1 MPPNVFKNGAAL
13 FRVIEDAPIGH
24 LKDFLCQS
32 DENFEAAAKVT
43 DAALQADLDDEGIKT
58 RLLQDLNEL
67 PKELLQPVEVEC
79 QRALGLTEA
88 KGPSALQEIAERNL
102 DNEEHEEFEAQPGDL
117 AKALWAHARHRKIFD
132 DAVSYKNIRSWRNAG
147 RLFAAFSVDRD
158 PEALRFA
165 ASEIDTDKLGT
176 AIGKRLKS
184 SRKLSFSVIDLPK
197 VPEYPASVLVIVRF
211 AGQQTSVATHGEHG
225 ERRLMYYLP
234 QDEAVLIYTPS
245 LERIEVAATRAA
257 VRRAVADCF
266 AVETLGHDLSSR
278 PLVEESYDT
287 SRFLKTVELS
297 LPDVPGCTVL
307 SAKLTELEL
316 RIADWNTKLGVK
328 VSAKLDMEE
337 VVERYLA
344 PGKVFRL
351 ALGVSKVLLQICF
364 QGQHDDKEQI
374 LEIAISDGNSCSLN
388 SERDPGRREFGR
400 RVLEA
405 WSIMRV
411 FRDLT
416 EEEVGAFIP
425 IMAELW
431 ELDEKVQKGTFFTSR
446 GIKTELL
453 ERASLIKRKEV
464 EPVVIEDDDPEVEG
478 PSNVDR
484 TVFAVD
490 LDWIQER
497 LITAV
502 KSILQTVTPD
512 DTFGSA
518 ILLGLTKI
526 DEQEVPCYLAR
537 GLGELKTFSRIDEFL
552 RARSVL
558 GPGIVFTGTVV
569 APRLVG
575 ANVIVPLSAVWSV
588 EPQISI
594 DRDAL
599 AIAFRA
605 GRSLALGAGTLELVV
620 EEGGEAARLHMPG
633 RPPLDLIGEPSVQAF
648 RLLVAAAKLGAPPVK
663 AGDLIAS
670 SSSAGFQQMIGSTR
684 WPVVEGYVEQVP
696 PRRWKLKG
704 Y

>member
-1 MPPNVFKNGAAL
+1 MAPNVFSNGAAL
-13 FRVIEDAPIGH
+13 FRVVEDAPMAH
-24 LKDFLCQS
+24 LNEFLCQT

-43 DAALQADLDDEGIKT
+43 ETALKVKLDDENLRAI
-58 RLLQDLNEL
+58 LLKDLNKLAKEEL
-67 PKELLQPVEVEC
+67 APVEVEC
-79 QRALGLTEA
+79 LRAIGLTEA

-102 DNEEHEEFEAQPGDL
+102 HNEAYEEFEAQPGDL

-147 RLFAAFSVDRD
+147 RLFAAFSVERD
-158 PEALRFA
+158 PEAQRFSV
-165 ASEIDTDKLGT
+165 SEIDTEKLGT
-176 AIGKRLKS
+176 AIGRRLKS
-184 SRKLSFSVIDLPK
+184 SQKLSFSVIELPK
-197 VPEYPASVLVIVRF
+197 VPEYPPSVLVIVRF
-211 AGQQTSVATHGEHG
+211 AGQQTSVATHGKHG
-225 ERRLMYYLP
+225 ERRLIYFLP

-278 PLVEESYDT
+278 PLVAASYDT
-287 SRFLKTVELS
+287 SRFLKAVELA
-297 LPDVPGCTVL
+297 LPDVPGFTVL

-328 VSAKLDMEE
+328 VSAKTNMED
-337 VVERYLA
+337 VVKQYLA
-344 PGKVFRL
+344 PGKAFRL
-351 ALGVSKVLLQICF
+351 ALGVSRALLQVRF
-364 QGQHDDKEQI
+364 QGQNDSNEQV
-374 LEIAISDGNSCSLN
+374 LEIVISDGNSCSLN
-388 SERDPGRREFGR
+388 SERDPSRREFGR

-416 EEEVGAFIP
+416 EDEVGMFIP

-431 ELDEKVQKGTFFTSR
+431 ELDERVQKGTFFTSR
-446 GIKTELL
+446 GIKTDPL
-453 ERASLIKRKEV
+453 ERANLIKRKEV
-464 EPVVIEDDDPEVEG
+464 EPVVAEDNDPKVEG
-478 PSNVDR
+478 PSNEER

-490 LDWIQER
+490 LDWVQER

-502 KSILQTVTPD
+502 RSILHTVAPD
-512 DTFGSA
+512 DASGKAVF
-518 ILLGLTKI
+518 LGITRI
-526 DEQEVPCYLAR
+526 DEQEAPCYLAR
-537 GLGELKTFSRIDEFL
+537 GLGELRTFSTIDELL

-558 GPGIVFTGTVV
+558 GPGIVFTGGVV
-569 APRLVG
+569 GPKLVG
-575 ANVIVPLSAVWSV
+575 ANVIIPLSAVWSV

-594 DRDAL
+594 NRDAL

-605 GRSLALGAGTLELVV
+605 GRSIALGAGTLELVV
-620 EEGGEAARLHMPG
+620 EESGEAARLHVPG
-633 RPPLDLIGEPSVQAF
+633 RSPLDLIGEPSVQAF
-648 RLLVAAAKLGAPPVK
+648 RLLVAAAKRGAPPVK
-663 AGDLIAS
+663 AGDLISGSGS
-670 SSSAGFQQMIGSTR
+670 SGFQQMIGSTR
-684 WPVVEGYVEQVP
+684 WPIVEEYVEQVP

>member
-1 MPPNVFKNGAAL
+1 MPPNVFKNGAGL
-13 FRVIEDAPIGH
+13 FRVIEDAPIVH
-24 LKDFLCQS
+24 LKEFLCQT
-32 DENFEAAAKVT
+32 DENLEAAANVIET
-43 DAALQADLDDEGIKT
+43 VRHMDLDDEGLKR
-58 RLLQDLNEL
+58 RLLKDLNEL
-67 PKELLQPVEVEC
+67 PRELLEPVEVEC
-79 QRALGLTEA
+79 LRALGLAEA

-102 DNEEHEEFEAQPGDL
+102 DHEAHEEFEAQPGDL
-117 AKALWAHARHRKIFD
+117 AKALWVHARHRKIFD

-158 PEALRFA
+158 PQEQRFA
-165 ASEIDTDKLGT
+165 SSEIDTDKLDS

-197 VPEYPASVLVIVRF
+197 VPEHLPSVLVIVRF
-211 AGQQTSVATHGEHG
+211 AGQQASVATHGKDG
-225 ERRLMYYLP
+225 ERRLIYYLP

-266 AVETLGHDLSSR
+266 AIETLGHDLSAK
-278 PLVEESYDT
+278 PLVAASYDT

-297 LPDVPGCTVL
+297 LPEVPGFTVL

-328 VSAKLDMEE
+328 VSAKMNMEE
-337 VVERYLA
+337 VVGRYLA
-344 PGKVFRL
+344 QGKVLRS
-351 ALGVSKVLLQICF
+351 ALGVSKALLEISY
-364 QGQHDDKEQI
+364 QGQSDAKEQV

-416 EEEVGAFIP
+416 QDEVSAFIP
-425 IMAELW
+425 VLAELW
-431 ELDEKVQKGTFFTSR
+431 EHDEKVQKGTFFTSR

-453 ERASLIKRKEV
+453 ERANLIKRKEV
-464 EPVVIEDDDPEVEG
+464 EPILVEDDDPELEG
-478 PSNVDR
+478 PSSVDR
-484 TVFAVD
+484 TVFAID
-490 LDWIQER
+490 LDWVEER
-497 LITAV
+497 LFTAV
-502 KSILQTVTPD
+502 KSIL
-512 DTFGSA
+512 DTAAPEDTLGPA
-518 ILLGLTKI
+518 VLVGLTTI
-526 DEQEVPCYLAR
+526 DEQDVPCYLAR

-552 RARSVL
+552 RIRSIL
-558 GPGIVFTGTVV
+558 GPGIVFTGTAVG
-569 APRLVG
+569 PNLVG
-575 ANVIVPLSAVWSV
+575 ANVIIPLSAVWSID
-588 EPQISI
+588 PQISI

-605 GRSLALGAGTLELVV
+605 GRSLALGAGTLDLIV
-620 EEGGEAARLHMPG
+620 EEGGEAARLHVPG
-633 RPPLDLIGEPSVQAF
+633 HPPLDLIGEPAVQAF
-648 RLLVAAAKLGAPPVK
+648 GLLVAAARRGAPPVK
-663 AGDLIAS
+663 AGDLIAASGS
-670 SSSAGFQQMIGSTR
+670 SGFQQMIGSMR
-684 WPVVEGYVEQVP
+684 WPVVENYVEQVP